1 MEGGSEGPTGEH
13 ESGEKQRGAHDRRLA
28 VAIGIPTSTLLWSG
42 AMADLDVH
50 HVAKLASLT
59 LGADEAARL
68 EKELGAIVA
77 YVAQLEQADTRDVPP
92 TAHVQ
97 LDRMPLRQDVVLP
110 CLSHEDALSQAPSVD
125 AEGFAVPTFVE

>member
-1 MEGGSEGPTGEH
+1 
-13 ESGEKQRGAHDRRLA
+13 
-28 VAIGIPTSTLLWSG
+28 
-42 AMADLDVH
+42 MADAPVPPTPPPALAFTASPARLDVQ

-59 LGADEAARL
+59 LTDVEAARL
-68 EKELGAIVA
+68 ETELAAIVA
-77 YVAQLEQADTRDVPP
+77 YVAQLEQADTRDVAP